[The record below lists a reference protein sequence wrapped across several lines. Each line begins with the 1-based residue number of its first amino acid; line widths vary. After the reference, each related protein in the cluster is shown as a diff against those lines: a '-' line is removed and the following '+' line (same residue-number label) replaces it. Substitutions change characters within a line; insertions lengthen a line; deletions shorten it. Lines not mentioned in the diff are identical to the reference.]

1 MGLYKS
7 LFYSV
12 LKIIES
18 DLIAG
23 HKATFLSSLQQ
34 ETISFK
40 AGIARGMP
48 KATEQFARNFLRPEL
63 GCSFLKSD

>member
-1 MGLYKS
+1 
-7 LFYSV
+7 
-12 LKIIES
+12 
-18 DLIAG
+18 
-23 HKATFLSSLQQ
+23 LQQ